1 MRKEIQM
8 EKASPYS
15 NLKIFAH
22 AQALNDIGD
31 GKRIAPIYVR
41 MKPTNCC
48 NHKCYYCS
56 YADNA
61 LGLRDSVN
69 RQDQIPWEKMQEII
83 GDMKDMGVRA
93 VTFSGGG
100 EPLVYPHIVE
110 SMQRMLDVG
119 IDLSIIT
126 NGQLLKEERAE
137 VLSKAKW
144 VRVSFDSANA
154 ETYARVRQIPVT
166 AFDEVC
172 VNIREFAKIKNSQC
186 ELGINFVINHEN
198 AGQVYDMA
206 KLVKE
211 LGVNHIKYTAR
222 VTKDLFEYHE
232 PFKEHVVE
240 QIHRAQNE
248 LETDGFRVINKYE
261 SDFDSVLVFHRC
273 YEKCYIN
280 RIFTVIAADCKV
292 YFCHDKAYVKEG
304 VVGDL
309 TNQSFRK
316 LWFSEETQ
324 KRYMEFDPQKECDHH
339 CVYDDRNEL
348 LNAYYNLDKNHINFI

>member
-1 MRKEIQM
+1 M

-31 GKRIAPIYVR
+31 GKRLAPIYVR
-41 MKPTNCC
+41 IKPTNFC

-83 GDMKDMGVRA
+83 ADMEDMGVKA

-100 EPLVYPHIVE
+100 EPLVYPYIVE
-110 SMQRMLDVG
+110 SMQKILDAG

-126 NGQLLKEERAE
+126 NGQMLNGERAE
-137 VLSKAKW
+137 VLTKAKW
-144 VRVSFDSANA
+144 VRISFDSANA
-154 ETYARVRQIPVT
+154 KTYAKVRQIPLT

-172 VNIREFAKIKNSQC
+172 KNIHNFAGIKSCGC

-198 AGQVYDMA
+198 ADQVYDMA
-206 KLVKE
+206 KMVKE

-222 VTKDLFEYHE
+222 VTKDLFQYHE
-232 PFKEHVVE
+232 PFKQNAID
-240 QIHRAQNE
+240 QIHRAKDE

-261 SDFDSVLVFHRC
+261 SDFDSVLVFRRD
-273 YEKCYIN
+273 YDKCYVN
-280 RIFTVIAADCKV
+280 RIFTVIAADSKV

-309 TNQSFRK
+309 AKQSFK
-316 LWFSEETQ
+316 NLWFSDEIV
-324 KRYMEFDPQKECDHH
+324 KRYREFDPQKECNHH

-348 LNAYYNLDKNHINFI
+348 LNAFYSLDRNHINFI